1 MYVFSFS
8 VLLAVLTMPML
19 PPVANALKR
28 SETGAEETSEQDAVK
43 RTKVLDMAQKV
54 TRQIISSANA
64 PGAIGPYSQAVRAGN
79 TIYLS
84 GSLGLD
90 PKTGDLKEGVVEQ
103 THQSLKNLGEV
114 LKAAGADYGNVV
126 KTTVLLQ
133 NIADFAAVNEV
144 YGQYFKSPYP
154 ARAAYQ
160 VAALPKGGLVEIEAV
175 AIAGEI
181 EEVKN

>member
-1 MYVFSFS
+1 
-8 VLLAVLTMPML
+8 MPML
-19 PPVANALKR
+19 PPANALKR
-28 SETGAEETSEQDAVK
+28 SETGGTEQETVAGDAAK
-43 RTKVLDMAQKV
+43 RTKVIEMAQKV
-54 TRQIISSANA
+54 TRQIISTANA

-90 PKTGDLKEGVVEQ
+90 PKTGDLKEGIVEQ
-103 THQSLKNLGEV
+103 THQCLKNIGEV
-114 LKAAGADYGNVV
+114 LKAAGADYGHVV

-133 NIADFAAVNEV
+133 DIKDFATVNEV
-144 YGQYFKSPYP
+144 YGQYFKAPYP

-181 EEVKN
+181 EEVQN

>member
-1 MYVFSFS
+1 
-8 VLLAVLTMPML
+8 MPLL
-19 PPVANALKR
+19 PPTINAQKR
-28 SETGAEETSEQDAVK
+28 SESDQAHTEEAK
-43 RTKVLDMAQKV
+43 RLKVVDMAQKV
-54 TRQIISSANA
+54 TRQIISSSNA
-64 PGAIGPYSQAVRAGN
+64 PAAIGPYSQAVRAGN

-90 PKTGDLKEGVVEQ
+90 PKSGNLKEGISEQ
-103 THQSLKNLGEV
+103 THQSLKNIGEV
-114 LKAAGADYGNVV
+114 LKAAGADYKNVV

-133 NIADFAAVNEV
+133 DIGDFATFNEI
-144 YGQYFKSPYP
+144 YGQYFKAPYP

-181 EEVKN
+181 EDA

>member
-8 VLLAVLTMPML
+8 VLLLSLLIMPML
-19 PPVANALKR
+19 PPANALR
-28 SETGAEETSEQDAVK
+28 RADTSETGESTDASAK
-43 RTKVLDMAQKV
+43 RTKVIDMAQKV

-90 PKTGDLKEGVVEQ
+90 PKTGDLKEGIVEQ
-103 THQSLKNLGEV
+103 THQSLKNIGEV

-133 NIADFAAVNEV
+133 NISDFTTVNEV
-144 YGQYFKSPYP
+144 YGQYFKAPYP

-160 VAALPKGGLVEIEAV
+160 VAALPKGGLVEVEAV

-181 EEVKN
+181 EDV